1 MCLIRLVTCGDEALL
16 HPPDR
21 SLLGRVHLEL
31 ATVLRLVREALEL
44 MIAIGS
50 EAALA
55 FLGTRLQVCELWQE
69 VLCVVCL
76 IKLWQIGRGHR
87 LLADGVPVDLREP
100 WVALDLLS
108 IGRSTAQTLVWVLMQ
123 QLHAQ
128 VTCILCQEV
137 IVEFWLRILDVLI
150 ELLTVF

>member
-1 MCLIRLVTCGDEALL
+1 MKALL
-16 HPPDR
+16 IWVLI
-21 SLLGRVHLEL
+21 SVVVHLILIGAFFEGCS
-31 ATVLRLVREALEL
+31 LRLVGKADEL
-44 MIAIGS
+44 VLGS
-50 EAALA
+50 RFEVSFML
-55 FLGTRLQVCELWQE
+55 LRRWLQVGKLWQE

-137 IVEFWLRILDVLI
+137 IVEFWLRILDILV

>member
-1 MCLIRLVTCGDEALL
+1 MSSVV
-16 HPPDR
+16 
-21 SLLGRVHLEL
+21 VHLVLIGAFFEGCS
-31 ATVLRLVREALEL
+31 LRLVRKADEL
-44 MIAIGS
+44 VLGS
-50 EAALA
+50 RFEVSFML
-55 FLGTRLQVCELWQE
+55 LWRWLQVCELWQE

-76 IKLWQIGRGHR
+76 VKLWQVGRGHR
-87 LLADGVPVDLREP
+87 LFADRVPVDLREP

-108 IGRSTAQTLVWVLMQ
+108 VCRSTTQALVWVLMQ

-128 VTCILCQEV
+128 VTRILCQEV

>member
-1 MCLIRLVTCGDEALL
+1 MECVSERLSVV
-16 HPPDR
+16 
-21 SLLGRVHLEL
+21 VHLILIGAFFEGCS
-31 ATVLRLVREALEL
+31 LRLVGKADEL
-44 MIAIGS
+44 VLGS
-50 EAALA
+50 RFEVSFML
-55 FLGTRLQVCELWQE
+55 LWRWLQICELWQE